1 MPRKKI
7 IIDTDP
13 GFDDVLALILALGS
27 DALDVR
33 LITTVAGNVGLDDCT
48 ANALRVL
55 EAIGASQPPTVHAG
69 CASPL
74 GAPVT
79 RAAHVHGVDGFCGIS
94 GRYPVRTLSASPTGA
109 IDAMLNTIRDNPG
122 EMTLIAIGPLT
133 NVATAIE
140 VDAATMGQIKEL
152 IVMGGSF
159 GTESNVTAAAEFNF
173 FADAIAARVVIQ
185 SGLPIT
191 IVGLNVTQQALL
203 PRTRFEHLV
212 AQLSPDTALRSL
224 LGDLTREFFEISK
237 KRRGIDGCYLHD
249 PVAVAA
255 AIDPTL
261 ISAQRYPCDIETEGE
276 LTQGMLIVDTRPT
289 AALDSSNVKVA
300 TAVDVERFIEL
311 FEQTLIAAC

>member
-1 MPRKKI
+1 MPLKKV
-7 IIDTDP
+7 IIDADP

-33 LITTVAGNVGLDDCT
+33 LITTVAGNVGLDHCT
-48 ANALRVL
+48 ANALRVI
-55 EAIGASQPPTVHAG
+55 EAIGASRPPTVHAG

-79 RAAHVHGVDGFCGIS
+79 RAAHVHGADGFCGIS
-94 GRYPVRTLSASPTGA
+94 ERYPVRTLSASPTGA
-109 IDAMLNTIRDNPG
+109 IDAMLDTIRDNPG

-173 FADAIAARVVIQ
+173 FADAMAARVVIQ

-212 AQLSPDTALRSL
+212 AQLPPDTAVRSL

-249 PVAVAA
+249 PLAVAV

-261 ISAQRYPCDIETEGE
+261 ISVQRYPCDVETKGE
-276 LTQGMLIVDTRPT
+276 LTQGMLVVDTRPT

-300 TAVDVERFIEL
+300 TAVNVERFIEL

>member
-1 MPRKKI
+1 MPRKKV

-13 GFDDVLALILALGS
+13 GFDDVLALMLALGS

-55 EAIGASQPPTVHAG
+55 EAIGASQPPTVHGG

-74 GAPVT
+74 GEPVT
-79 RAAHVHGVDGFCGIS
+79 RAAHVHGADGFCGIS

-109 IDAMLNTIRDNPG
+109 IDAMLDTIRGNPG

-140 VDAATMGQIKEL
+140 VDAETMGQLKEL

-159 GTESNVTAAAEFNF
+159 GSESNVTAAAEFNF
-173 FADAIAARVVIQ
+173 FADAMAARVVVQ

-212 AQLSPDTALRSL
+212 AQLPSDTAVRRL
-224 LGDLTREFFEISK
+224 LNDLIREFFEISK
-237 KRRGIDGCYLHD
+237 KRQGLDACYLHD
-249 PVAVAA
+249 PLAVAVA
-255 AIDPTL
+255 IDSSL
-261 ISAQRYPCDIETEGE
+261 ISAQHYPCDIETEGE
-276 LTQGMLIVDTRPT
+276 LTQGMLIVDTRPY

-300 TAVDVERFIEL
+300 TTVDVERFITL
-311 FEQTLIAAC
+311 FEQTLIAAF